1 MHQVLVDECGQLVP
15 FEPSEDVVLGMFEV
29 DGFRKAE
36 GTLLGVER
44 TEAGVLDIGRGAS
57 AFSLFPTTEPERMLE
72 ESFRGPRSRVTVT
85 EQLFRA
91 EGGQLGVP
99 LDEAVII
106 YAEIWDD
113 LVPYYGVEDG
123 QIHLNAGLLNGTLV
137 LAADERDISGWILN
151 RRIGLCPEY
160 TESLFLRTGDESIV
174 IEQQIQR
181 AEEQLIFRRLF
192 SFE

>member
-1 MHQVLVDECGQLVP
+1 
-15 FEPSEDVVLGMFEV
+15 
-29 DGFRKAE
+29 
-36 GTLLGVER
+36 
-44 TEAGVLDIGRGAS
+44 
-57 AFSLFPTTEPERMLE
+57 MLE

-160 TESLFLRTGDESIV
+160 TESLFLRSEDESIV